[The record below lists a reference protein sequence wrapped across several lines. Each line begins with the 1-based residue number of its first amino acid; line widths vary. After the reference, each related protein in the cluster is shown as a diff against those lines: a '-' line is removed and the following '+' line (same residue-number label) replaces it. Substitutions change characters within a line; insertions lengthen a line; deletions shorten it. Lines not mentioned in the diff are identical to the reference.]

1 MSNAKKNLYIPAD
14 DYKQNFTQTKQ
25 FKQNLEELLISRT
38 GSRTPVSVIFSLKCF
53 KCENMVHF
61 PSACPSMGCH
71 RVAH

>member
-38 GSRTPVSVIFSLKCF
+38 GSRTPVSVIFSLKYF
-53 KCENMVHF
+53 KCENVVHS
-61 PSACPSMGCH
+61 PSACSSIGCH